1 MHTKRTTDFA
11 HKALNNKNI
20 INAVI
25 DKLEDPDTDVQ
36 NASVDALVKLATL
49 CRSVC

>member
-1 MHTKRTTDFA
+1 VHTKRTTDFA

-20 INAVI
+20 IIAVI